1 MAKTNLTDEEKET
14 IIEALNNNTE
24 PPSELM
30 TKLFPGLAE
39 KFDVT
44 KLDRAK
50 IVTLEYAG
58 KRSEAAILNQASP
71 TDAVSPLQV

>member
-1 MAKTNLTDEEKET
+1 MVKTDLTDEEKET
-14 IIEALNNNTE
+14 IIEAINNNIE
-24 PPSELM
+24 PPAELM
-30 TKLFPGLAE
+30 AKLFPGLAD
-39 KFDVT
+39 KFDVV

-71 TDAVSPLQV
+71 TDAIMGF